1 MLEALQEDNDEER
14 VSDGCLTPFFYKT
27 KNSLFISKKI
37 IMAKTYN
44 IPIFDISVD
53 EEGRGLFGLSFV
65 DNPAIQVELHAFK
78 AEGQKVY
85 FSTHEKREVVS
96 PVLIPNQLI
105 IREAMGIPYYMRAS
119 EETIR
124 KIYEKYMLSGNWNN
138 FTYMHENMELDISER
153 VQDGIYLQRLWIIED
168 EKNDDANTK
177 YGFSLPKGTLMMK
190 AKVQNRQIW
199 NEIREK
205 KIRGISLEALFDKVN
220 SNKALQITYQKM
232 KTNLELFSKFIAF
245 LNEVSVEAEGVA
257 SEAVKDNTNSGIVEL
272 KYYIDDEHY
281 FTVDGEGIV
290 RDENLV
296 PIEEG
301 EYKLADGSVIVV
313 GNGSRFVETKPI
325 EGDINDET
333 VEAPIAETFKE
344 EEKEDEEDKKDD
356 GESEGEAESDDAEP
370 NTEDVPVDDDKY
382 NGDGGEEKPKDDEEL
397 ACDDKKEE
405 KEEAPQVNAFPF
417 EIEGTEYLLPEAVI
431 KYIQSLQVSKI
442 EVEEKLTQME
452 EQTPS
457 AQPIGTVVKS
467 TEEVS
472 DINSRINALSMFKGF
487 RH

>member
-1 MLEALQEDNDEER
+1 
-14 VSDGCLTPFFYKT
+14 
-27 KNSLFISKKI
+27 
-37 IMAKTYN
+37 MAKTYN

-53 EEGRGLFGLSFV
+53 EEGLGLFGLSFV

-78 AEGQKVY
+78 AEQQKVY
-85 FSTHEKREVVS
+85 FSSHEKREVVS

-119 EETIR
+119 EETIK

-153 VQDGIYLQRLWIIED
+153 VQDGVYLQRLWIIED
-168 EKNDDANTK
+168 EKLDDANTK

-199 NEIREK
+199 NEIREGK
-205 KIRGISLEALFDKVN
+205 LRGISLEALFDKVN
-220 SNKALQITYQKM
+220 TNKALQITYSKM

-245 LNEVSVEAEGVA
+245 LNEVSVEADNVA
-257 SEAVKDNTNSGIVEL
+257 DEAVKDNTNSGIVEL
-272 KYYIDDEHY
+272 KYYLDDEHY

-290 RDENLV
+290 RDENLK

-301 EYKLADGSVIVV
+301 EYKLADGSVFVV
-313 GNGSRFVETKPI
+313 GKDSHFVETKAN
-325 EGDINDET
+325 EGEINDEM

-344 EEKEDEEDKKDD
+344 EEKENDEENKED
-356 GESEGEAESDDAEP
+356 EGEDAGEDEPAASEDDAKDAPVVDEESD
-370 NTEDVPVDDDKY
+370 
-382 NGDGGEEKPKDDEEL
+382 GDGGERESEKDEDKLE
-397 ACDDKKEE
+397 CDGEEKKEE
-405 KEEAPQVNAFPF
+405 KEEAPMVNAFPF

-431 KYIQSLQVSKI
+431 KYIQSLQTSKI

-457 AQPIGTVVKS
+457 AQPIGIVVKNAES
-467 TEEVS
+467 ETS
-472 DINSRINALSMFKGF
+472 DINSRISALSMFKGF
-487 RH
+487 RNRE

>member
-1 MLEALQEDNDEER
+1 
-14 VSDGCLTPFFYKT
+14 
-27 KNSLFISKKI
+27 
-37 IMAKTYN
+37 MAKTYN

-53 EEGRGLFGLSFV
+53 EEGLGLFGLSFV

-78 AEGQKVY
+78 AEQQKVY
-85 FSTHEKREVVS
+85 FSSHEKREVVS

-119 EETIR
+119 EETIK

-153 VQDGIYLQRLWIIED
+153 VQDGVYLQRLWIIED
-168 EKNDDANTK
+168 EKLDDANTK

-199 NEIREK
+199 NEIREGK
-205 KIRGISLEALFDKVN
+205 LRGISLEALFDKVN
-220 SNKALQITYQKM
+220 TNKALQITYSKM

-245 LNEVSVEAEGVA
+245 LNEVSVEADNVA
-257 SEAVKDNTNSGIVEL
+257 DEAVKDNTNSGIVEL
-272 KYYIDDEHY
+272 KYYLDDEHY

-290 RDENLV
+290 RDENLK

-301 EYKLADGSVIVV
+301 EYKLADGSVFVV
-313 GNGSRFVETKPI
+313 GKDSHFVETKAN
-325 EGDINDET
+325 EGEINDEM

-344 EEKEDEEDKKDD
+344 EEKENDEENKED
-356 GESEGEAESDDAEP
+356 EGEDAGEDEPAASEDDAKDAPVVDEESD
-370 NTEDVPVDDDKY
+370 
-382 NGDGGEEKPKDDEEL
+382 GDGGEREPEKDEDKLE
-397 ACDDKKEE
+397 CDGEEKKEE
-405 KEEAPQVNAFPF
+405 KEEAPMVNAFPF

-431 KYIQSLQVSKI
+431 KYIQSLQTSKI

-457 AQPIGTVVKS
+457 AQPIGIVVKNAEGE
-467 TEEVS
+467 TS
-472 DINSRINALSMFKGF
+472 DINSRISALSMFKGF
-487 RH
+487 RNRE

>member
-1 MLEALQEDNDEER
+1 
-14 VSDGCLTPFFYKT
+14 
-27 KNSLFISKKI
+27 
-37 IMAKTYN
+37 MAKTYN

-65 DNPAIQVELHAFK
+65 DNPAIQVDLHFFK
-78 AEGQKVY
+78 AEQQKVY
-85 FSTHEKREVVS
+85 FSSHEKREVVS

-119 EETIR
+119 EETIK

-153 VQDGIYLQRLWIIED
+153 VQDGVYLQRLWIIED
-168 EKNDDANTK
+168 EKLDDANTK

-199 NEIREK
+199 NEIREGK
-205 KIRGISLEALFDKVN
+205 LRGISLEALFDKVN
-220 SNKALQITYQKM
+220 TNKALQITYSKM

-245 LNEVSVEAEGVA
+245 LNEVSVEADNVA
-257 SEAVKDNTNSGIVEL
+257 DEAVKDNTNSGIVEL
-272 KYYIDDEHY
+272 KYYLDDEHY

-290 RDENLV
+290 RDENLK

-301 EYKLADGSVIVV
+301 EYKLADGSVFVV
-313 GNGSRFVETKPI
+313 GKDSHFVETKAN
-325 EGDINDET
+325 EGEINDEM

-344 EEKEDEEDKKDD
+344 EEKENDEENKED
-356 GESEGEAESDDAEP
+356 EGEDAGEDEPAASEDDAKDAPVVDEESD
-370 NTEDVPVDDDKY
+370 
-382 NGDGGEEKPKDDEEL
+382 GDGGEREPEKDEDKLE
-397 ACDDKKEE
+397 CDGEEKKEE
-405 KEEAPQVNAFPF
+405 KEEAPMVNAFPF

-431 KYIQSLQVSKI
+431 KYIQSLQTSKI

-457 AQPIGTVVKS
+457 AQPIGIVVKNAEGE
-467 TEEVS
+467 TS
-472 DINSRINALSMFKGF
+472 DINSRISALSMFKGF
-487 RH
+487 RNRE

>member
-1 MLEALQEDNDEER
+1 
-14 VSDGCLTPFFYKT
+14 
-27 KNSLFISKKI
+27 
-37 IMAKTYN
+37 MAKTYN

-53 EEGRGLFGLSFV
+53 EEGLGLFGLSFV

-78 AEGQKVY
+78 AEQQKVY
-85 FSTHEKREVVS
+85 FSSHEKREVVS

-119 EETIR
+119 EETIK

-153 VQDGIYLQRLWIIED
+153 VQDGVYLQRLWIIED
-168 EKNDDANTK
+168 EKLDDANTK

-199 NEIREK
+199 NEIREGK
-205 KIRGISLEALFDKVN
+205 LRGISLEALFDKVN
-220 SNKALQITYQKM
+220 TNKALQITYSKM

-245 LNEVSVEAEGVA
+245 LNEVSVEADNVA
-257 SEAVKDNTNSGIVEL
+257 DEAVKDNTNSGVVEL
-272 KYYIDDEHY
+272 KYYLDDEHY

-290 RDENLV
+290 RDENLN

-301 EYKLADGSVIVV
+301 EYKLADGSVFVV
-313 GNGSRFVETKPI
+313 GKDSHFVETKAN
-325 EGDINDET
+325 EGEINDEM

-344 EEKEDEEDKKDD
+344 EEKENDEENKED
-356 GESEGEAESDDAEP
+356 EGEDAGEDKPAASEDDAKDAPVVDEESD
-370 NTEDVPVDDDKY
+370 
-382 NGDGGEEKPKDDEEL
+382 GDGGEREPEKDEDKLE
-397 ACDDKKEE
+397 CDGEEKKEE
-405 KEEAPQVNAFPF
+405 KEEAPMVNAFPF

-431 KYIQSLQVSKI
+431 KYIQSLQTSKI
-442 EVEEKLTQME
+442 EVEEKLTKME

-457 AQPIGTVVKS
+457 AQPIGIVVKNAEGE
-467 TEEVS
+467 TS
-472 DINSRINALSMFKGF
+472 DINSRISALSMFKGF
-487 RH
+487 RNRE